1 MRQQTESASNHNIM
15 ADSGI
20 PYIGK
25 HASVQPGEG
34 DHPALT
40 NARSLSLLRTGSMI
54 SLISKAEIRYEG
66 ILCQINMEESSIA
79 LQNVR
84 SFGTEGRRQNGPQ
97 VAPSAEVYEYIIF
110 KGERLGSESRERIFE

>member
-1 MRQQTESASNHNIM
+1 M

-25 HASVQPGEG
+25 HVSVQPGEEITCL
-34 DHPALT
+34 DVCT
-40 NARSLSLLRTGSMI
+40 LSLLRAGSMI

-110 KGERLGSESRERIFE
+110 KGERLIRIESGSSNDV